1 MASGAAEVQYDDDA
15 TLREARGRY
24 FEANGLG
31 DGGYGERWVKLEL
44 GPVPLAFPNSD
55 ARRRAVRFHDLHH
68 VLTAYGTSW
77 LGEAEIGAWEVASG
91 CAHHYVAWL
100 LNLQAMVIGLAIDP
114 AALFR
119 AFVRGRRS
127 RNLYR
132 EAFGDA
138 LLDQRVGATRRQLGL
153 PADAPAATARDRLHF
168 ALWLGVALVTTA
180 ASLAVLLAPLV
191 LLLAWIAA

>member
-1 MASGAAEVQYDDDA
+1 MASAAQGVQYDDDA

-31 DGGYGERWVKLEL
+31 DGGYDARWVKLKL
-44 GPVPLAFPNSD
+44 GPLPLAFPNSD

-91 CAHHYVAWL
+91 CAHHYPAWL
-100 LNLQAMVIGLAIDP
+100 LNLQAMAIGVAIDP
-114 AALFR
+114 AAVFR
-119 AFVRGRRS
+119 AFVRGRCC

-132 EAFGDA
+132 EVFGDA
-138 LLDQRVGATRRQLGL
+138 LLDRQVGATRRELGL
-153 PADAPAATARDRLHF
+153 LADAPAATGRDRLAYAF
-168 ALWLGVALVTTA
+168 WLLVALAVTA
-180 ASLAVLLAPLV
+180 ASLALLLAPLV